1 MGTKGQL
8 GDWNAWAATTAAA
21 MRATHDHKGPVEVP
35 SSPAPRDQMTKWRD
49 KSEAP
54 KDQTEQPNRGT
65 KTEGRNRGSI
75 LYRFLSIKSC
85 PSVLSLGFVPRF
97 GPSVWSLGHSLLS
110 IHFVPF
116 CKDFCPFLSSVLSL
130 PIYFLSLL
138 SLHFVPPAYI
148 IVPPFGGSRPKCL
161 QASPARISGAG
172 ATPYF
177 RRYSRSSPA
186 R

>member
-161 QASPARISGAG
+161 QASPLPPGPLAHIPQHAHKQADTS
-172 ATPYF
+172 
-177 RRYSRSSPA
+177 
-186 R
+186 